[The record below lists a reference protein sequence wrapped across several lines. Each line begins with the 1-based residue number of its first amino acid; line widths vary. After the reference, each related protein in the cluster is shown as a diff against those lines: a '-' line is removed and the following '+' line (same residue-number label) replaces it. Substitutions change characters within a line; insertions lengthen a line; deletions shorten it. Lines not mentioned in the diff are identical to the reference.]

1 MPSSIERIIKAIKRR
16 WDPVFRR
23 MEERA
28 KEYSWK
34 GYTLDYTSPVSSVLM
49 PGYGRIHLRN
59 SGSDFQVFEQI
70 LYREEY
76 YSLCLAAADNKV
88 DPEIIVD
95 AGANI
100 GLTSIYF
107 LQKFPRATLYAIE
120 PMPENIAALQMNIAS
135 QQGKDRFHL
144 YEGALWK
151 SAAALSVDYTF
162 GDGQEWSRAVIEK
175 VGTDDK
181 ITGATIETL
190 MENWNLTHI
199 DILKIDIEGT
209 EKIIFEIA
217 SACSFLKMVKMIS
230 VEIHNHLNCREHIV
244 SLLRSYDFMVFQNGE
259 STIGINTKFEKSG
272 ISII

>member
-1 MPSSIERIIKAIKRR
+1 
-16 WDPVFRR
+16 
-23 MEERA
+23 
-28 KEYSWK
+28 
-34 GYTLDYTSPVSSVLM
+34 
-49 PGYGRIHLRN
+49 
-59 SGSDFQVFEQI
+59 
-70 LYREEY
+70 
-76 YSLCLAAADNKV
+76 
-88 DPEIIVD
+88 
-95 AGANI
+95 
-100 GLTSIYF
+100 
-107 LQKFPRATLYAIE
+107 
-120 PMPENIAALQMNIAS
+120 
-135 QQGKDRFHL
+135 
-144 YEGALWK
+144 
-151 SAAALSVDYTF
+151 VDYTF

-209 EKIIFEIA
+209 ERIIFETE

-244 SLLRSYDFMVFQNGE
+244 SILRSYDFMVFQNGE

>member
-16 WDPVFRR
+16 RDPVFRR

-34 GYTLDYTSPVSSVLM
+34 GYTLDYTSPVSSVLL
-49 PGYGRIHLRN
+49 PAYGRIHLRN

-70 LYREEY
+70 FYREEY
-76 YSLCLAAADNKV
+76 NSLCLAAADNKV

-120 PMPENIAALQMNIAS
+120 PMPENIAALQKNVAS
-135 QQGKDRFHL
+135 QQGKDRFRL

-162 GDGQEWSRAVIEK
+162 GDGQEWSRAVKENGPTEGNIA
-175 VGTDDK
+175 
-181 ITGATIETL
+181 GATIEAL
-190 MENWNLTHI
+190 MTHWNLPHI
-199 DILKIDIEGT
+199 DILKMDIEGAEAVIFKNT
-209 EKIIFEIA
+209 ASCRFLEKVKIIGI
-217 SACSFLKMVKMIS
+217 
-230 VEIHNHLNCREHIV
+230 EIHDHNEGRHKIV
-244 SLLRSYDFMVFQNGE
+244 GILKHYGFIVFQNGE
-259 STIGINTKFEKSG
+259 TTIGYNTRFTP
-272 ISII
+272 